1 LAACQLKLGDNLK
14 MNFDF
19 REKSEA
25 KRVPETIQEYLKK
38 RFKLRTSYLGDLMCF
53 EHECISREKQIKQIR
68 IFNPTLA
75 RKKGLAIKWNSD
87 LEQHP
92 EVLLFEGYTSNHGQI
107 FIMDLGPR

>member
-1 LAACQLKLGDNLK
+1 

-19 REKSEA
+19 REKTEA
-25 KRVPETIQEYLKK
+25 KRVPETIQEYLRK
-38 RFKLRTSYLGDLMCF
+38 RFKLRISYLGDLMCF

-68 IFNPTLA
+68 IFSPTMA

-107 FIMDLGPR
+107 FIMDLGPK